1 MNNKHKHKKHPRAE
15 LIKAWADGEQI
26 QYRSHE
32 DLWVDCD
39 TMPNWDS
46 DSEYRIKPE
55 EPSDKLWKPKKG
67 EKYFYLDVINGEV
80 DVNYY
85 PWKNDEIYNALYR
98 LHNIF
103 HTEEEAKAAIP
114 CVEDAIKIALKG
126 GDSFMSKKSCL
137 LELEVKD
144 AEIEVLKKKLEALK
158 KQKKSHK
165 L

>member
-1 MNNKHKHKKHPRAE
+1 MNNKNKHKKHPRAE

-26 QYRSHE
+26 QYQSHE

-55 EPSDKLWKPKKG
+55 ELEEDKQWKPKEG
-67 EKYFYLDVINGEV
+67 EEYYYIHLDAYGRVLPRAYLWTGCDSDNRFWEFG
-80 DVNYY
+80 NCFRS
-85 PWKNDEIYNALYR
+85 K
-98 LHNIF
+98 
-103 HTEEEAKAAIP
+103 EEAEAAIP
-114 CVEDAIKIALKG
+114 RVEIALKG
-126 GDSFMSKKSCL
+126 GDSLMSKKSCL